1 MDIRNRRAI
10 HRRAAELLSA
20 APGNPRAVALW
31 YTAIC
36 AVMALVS
43 TVLTG
48 FLTDRIANT
57 GGLSNIGLRSILS
70 TGQSVLPLVQL
81 VITACLSLGYHSAML
96 HITRGEN
103 TEAQT
108 LLFGFRHIG
117 PILRATV
124 FQNLLYLSYAI
135 ASLYLSMM
143 VFMSTPFAEPFY
155 AVIDP
160 LMESGSLSAD
170 MLVADEAVL
179 LAASE
184 AMEPVL
190 WFWGG
195 IFLLLFL
202 PAYYGYRMTNF
213 CIADNPRRGALAC
226 MHMSKTLL
234 RRNRIALFKLDLSM
248 WWFYLL
254 QFLISAVCYGD
265 MILPALGITLPWS
278 STFSY
283 YFFFVLSLV
292 IQIVTYC
299 FLMNR
304 VYVAY
309 AVAYESLQLPPEP
322 EKPKEPNFPFPT
334 EY

>member
-10 HRRAAELLSA
+10 HARAAEVLSA
-20 APGNPRAVALW
+20 APSDPRMIALF

-43 TVLTG
+43 SLLTG
-48 FLTDRIANT
+48 FLTDRIADT
-57 GGLSNIGLRSILS
+57 GGLSGMGLRSILS
-70 TGQSVLPLVQL
+70 TGQTVLPIIQL
-81 VITACLSLGYHSAML
+81 VISVCLNLGYHFAVL
-96 HITRGEN
+96 RLTRGEV
-103 TEAQT
+103 ARPQT
-108 LLFGFRHIG
+108 LLEGFRNFG
-117 PILRATV
+117 PILRAV
-124 FQNLLYLSYAI
+124 LFQSLLYLSYGIVAM
-135 ASLYLSMM
+135 YLAAFL
-143 VFMSTPFAEPFY
+143 FMATPFAKPFY
-155 AVIDP
+155 TVMEP
-160 LMESGSLSAD
+160 LMNSPSVLSGEV
-170 MLVADEAVL
+170 LVDEATL

-184 AMEPVL
+184 ALMPMIWIWL
-190 WFWGG
+190 GL
-195 IFLLLFL
+195 FLLLFL

-213 CIADNPRRGALAC
+213 CIADNPRWGALRSL
-226 MHMSKTLL
+226 HMSKMMM

-248 WWFYLL
+248 WWFYAL
-254 QFLISAVCYGD
+254 QILISVICYGD
-265 MILPALGITLPWS
+265 MILPLLGISLPWS

-292 IQIVTYC
+292 LQIVTYY

-309 AVAYESLQLPPEP
+309 ALAYEGLQGPKEP